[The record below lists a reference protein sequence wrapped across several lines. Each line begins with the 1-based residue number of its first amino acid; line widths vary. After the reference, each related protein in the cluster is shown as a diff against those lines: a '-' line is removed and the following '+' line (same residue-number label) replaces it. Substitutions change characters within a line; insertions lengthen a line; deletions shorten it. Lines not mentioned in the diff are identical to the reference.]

1 MPRVVLGVEYDGS
14 AYCGWQL
21 QDHSPSVQADLEKA
35 IAIIADG
42 PVRVHCAGRTD
53 TGVHALEQVVHFD
66 TQAIRKPFNWVQGIN
81 TKMPATV
88 NVHWATEVNEDFHA
102 RFKAYARRYQYV
114 ILNTPMR
121 SALLAKRVN
130 WYRYP
135 LNAELMHQAAQA
147 LVGEHDFSSFRASGC
162 QAAHANRLVSEISV
176 SRFGDYVILD
186 LTANAFL
193 HHMVRNIAGTLMKVG
208 REEAPVEWVA
218 DVLRQQDRTIAG
230 MTAEPEGLYF
240 VKAFYPTEFDLPYSQ
255 REISQLL
262 HPVAEIR

>member
-35 IAIIADG
+35 LAIIADE

-66 TQAIRKPFNWVQGIN
+66 TTAVRKPFNWIQGAN
-81 TKMPATV
+81 TKMPSTV
-88 NVHWATEVNEDFHA
+88 NVHWATEVDDNFHA

-114 ILNTPMR
+114 ILNSQMR
-121 SALLAKRVN
+121 SSLMANRAN
-130 WYRYP
+130 WHRYP
-135 LNAELMHQAAQA
+135 LDAERMHEAAQH
-147 LVGEHDFSSFRASGC
+147 LLGEHDFSSFRAAHC
-162 QAAHANRLVSEISV
+162 QAAHARRLVSAISV
-176 SRFGDYVILD
+176 KRHGDYVVLD

-208 REEAPVEWVA
+208 RGEAEVDWVA
-218 DVLRQQDRTIAG
+218 EVLAQQDRTIAG
-230 MTAEPEGLYF
+230 VTAEPDGLYF
-240 VKAFYPTEFDLPYSQ
+240 VNAFYPDEFVLPYSG
-255 REISQLL
+255 RDVSQLL
-262 HPVAEIR
+262 LPL